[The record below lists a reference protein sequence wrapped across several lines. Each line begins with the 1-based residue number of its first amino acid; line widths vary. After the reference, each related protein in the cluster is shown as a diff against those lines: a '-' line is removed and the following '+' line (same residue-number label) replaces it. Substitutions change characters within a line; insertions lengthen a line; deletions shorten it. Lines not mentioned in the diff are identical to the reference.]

1 LLSSGHD
8 DKHDDNWELMTIKK
22 PTVTVLAAA
31 WQVDKLDTHR
41 AFMPA
46 AVVVDIYQIQKPGG
60 YQ

>member
-1 LLSSGHD
+1 
-8 DKHDDNWELMTIKK
+8 MTIKK
-22 PTVTVLAAA
+22 PTVTVLAVA

-46 AVVVDIYQIQKPGG
+46 LVVVDIYQIQKPGG